1 MKVKN
6 DKWFFI
12 RFCIIFNGT
21 RQSAVFQLGSDKHL
35 NLLSDHQVS
44 HGSKFVYE
52 EDLRGGGK

>member
-12 RFCIIFNGT
+12 RFCIIFNGR
-21 RQSAVFQLGSDKHL
+21 RQSAEFQLESDKHL
-35 NLLSDHQVS
+35 DLLSDHQVS